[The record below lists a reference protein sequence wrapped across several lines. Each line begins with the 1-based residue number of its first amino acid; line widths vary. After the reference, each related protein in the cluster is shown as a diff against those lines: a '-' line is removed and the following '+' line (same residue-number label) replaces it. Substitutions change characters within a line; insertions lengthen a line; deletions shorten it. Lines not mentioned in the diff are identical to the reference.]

1 MEEVTPATGM
11 HRQVTIFKERKV
23 MKKSGD
29 LCTID
34 KLGRILIPVKL
45 RRKFDLNPDDVLELY
60 TDEERIILQRYIP
73 YCVFCSNQ
81 DDLTEFGKKYVCKNC
96 IEKLTNI

>member
-1 MEEVTPATGM
+1 
-11 HRQVTIFKERKV
+11 

-60 TDEERIILQRYIP
+60 TDDDSIVLRRYIP
-73 YCVFCSNQ
+73 YCVFCMNQ
-81 DDLTEFGKKYVCKNC
+81 DELVEFGKKHVCRHC
-96 IEKLTNI
+96 IEKLSEI